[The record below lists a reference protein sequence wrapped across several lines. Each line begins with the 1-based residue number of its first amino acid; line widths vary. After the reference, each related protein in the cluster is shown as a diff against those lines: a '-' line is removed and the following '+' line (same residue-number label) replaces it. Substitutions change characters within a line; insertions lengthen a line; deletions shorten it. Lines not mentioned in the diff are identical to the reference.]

1 MQPYSANKRHNYE
14 KTSVPYRKCVSL
26 LDEKHITIPEEMVNR
41 AKNGLIEEFLDLTPN
56 A

>member
-41 AKNGLIEEFLDLTPN
+41 AKNGLIEEFLDLTPK